1 MSSTTEA
8 TDSSLSPRHRNRSYH
23 WTASVTQ
30 VIEKPAS
37 RGAATLDIATM
48 ESACPYGRTTTPET
62 RCYHPTGVHS
72 RARSLGS
79 GGLGRG
85 GGGPGGLATPRP
97 PPGSGP
103 RPRHR
108 LHHAITLRSEVLV
121 NGATPRVGRPTGRTP
136 TPMDCGV
143 KSAQEAAGATMMTA
157 AGLVPAL

>member
-85 GGGPGGLATPRP
+85 GGGPGGLATPDRLPVAARGRGIDFTTPLRSARRSSSMVLRRELAGPPGGRP
-97 PPGSGP
+97 PQWI
-103 RPRHR
+103 
-108 LHHAITLRSEVLV
+108 AV
-121 NGATPRVGRPTGRTP
+121 
-136 TPMDCGV
+136 
-143 KSAQEAAGATMMTA
+143 
-157 AGLVPAL
+157 